1 MELQAILGIEQLRY
15 LAQDESRVGR
25 KTETKR
31 VVTAKGVKPKMKV
44 EWPREAFWL
53 YGIVEPLTGWQWM
66 QQYDKLD
73 AEHFQQFLDGL
84 SQQLGN
90 TIAVMQL
97 DQAPA
102 HCAQEIVWP
111 ENIIP
116 ILQPA
121 HCPELNPIERLWQ
134 HLKGLWK
141 GERFVSLD
149 DLRHRVNREL
159 EQLSLTQV
167 QSLTSFDFILDA
179 LLQAA
184 F

>member
-31 VVTAKGVKPKMKV
+31 VITAKGVKPKMKV

-53 YGIVEPLTGWQWM
+53 YGVVEPFGWQWM

-73 AEHFQQFLDGL
+73 AEHFQQFLNGL

-111 ENIIP
+111 DNIIP

-149 DLRHRVNREL
+149 DLRQRVNQEL
-159 EQLSLTQV
+159 EQLSLKQV
-167 QSLTSFDFILDA
+167 QSLTSFDFSLDA